1 MSSIKQYLNSK
12 NLKKLNHIILK
23 CSHPDYFKLI
33 NNSNLNL
40 NSIQS
45 KNHEF
50 LVKWN
55 CFTQEFDLLNQLLSS
70 TNRCKDD
77 KPSKFELIKLY
88 SETNV
93 IDFDF
98 YLKSNTIVNSDVNI
112 IETSI
117 ELKLN
122 NELKKVYTYLNRDQK
137 INALQLNYLK
147 LIGDHLVELNI
158 QEASPISN
166 EINKQYESNIENSLK
181 LKNRTPNNGRQNN
194 IRQQYLKGL
203 KSHLLSNK
211 NNNISGI
218 KS

>member
-1 MSSIKQYLNSK
+1 MNSIKQHLNSK

-23 CSHPDYFKLI
+23 CSHPDYFKFI
-33 NNSNLNL
+33 NNSNLSL
-40 NSIQS
+40 NIIQS

-55 CFTQEFDLLNQLLSS
+55 CFTHEFDLLNQLLSS
-70 TNRCKDD
+70 TNRGKDD
-77 KPSKFELIKLY
+77 KPPKFELIKLY
-88 SETNV
+88 SETNT
-93 IDFDF
+93 INFDF
-98 YLKSNTIVNSDVNI
+98 FLKSNTNADNDTNI

-122 NELKKVYTYLNRDQK
+122 NDLKKVYTYLNRDQK
-137 INALQLNYLK
+137 INSLQLNYLK
-147 LIGDHLVELNI
+147 LISEHLVELNI
-158 QEASPISN
+158 QEASPLSN
-166 EINKQYESNIENSLK
+166 EINKQYESNIVNALK
-181 LKNRTPNNGRQNN
+181 LKNRAPNNGRQNN

>member
-1 MSSIKQYLNSK
+1 MNSIKQHLNSK

-33 NNSNLNL
+33 NNSNLSL
-40 NSIQS
+40 NIIQS

-55 CFTQEFDLLNQLLSS
+55 CFTHEFDLLNQLLSS
-70 TNRCKDD
+70 TNRGKDD
-77 KPSKFELIKLY
+77 KPPKFELIKLY
-88 SETNV
+88 SETNT
-93 IDFDF
+93 INFDF
-98 YLKSNTIVNSDVNI
+98 FLKSNTNADNDTNI

-122 NELKKVYTYLNRDQK
+122 NDLKKVYTYLNRDQK
-137 INALQLNYLK
+137 INSLQLNYLK
-147 LIGDHLVELNI
+147 LISEHLVELNI
-158 QEASPISN
+158 QEASPLSN
-166 EINKQYESNIENSLK
+166 EINKQYESNIVNALK
-181 LKNRTPNNGRQNN
+181 LKNRAPNNGRQNN